1 MEWNRMAQQFFIS
14 SEMCILA
21 WSWSQTKVAVLKK
34 FEFSQLLVNHNVPQA
49 PLNCQL
55 EVLGKYL

>member
-1 MEWNRMAQQFFIS
+1 MAQQFFIS
-14 SEMCILA
+14 FEMCILA
-21 WSWSQTKVAVLKK
+21 WSWSQTKVAVRKF